1 MRTKLTF
8 YNMVISLISQF
19 LFLILSIIFPRL
31 IILVFGSEVNGLTS
45 SINQI
50 LNIINLLQAGVVGAS
65 IYDMYK
71 PIAEKDDKLLAKIF
85 YSSKKYFSKLST
97 IFLISGIVIIPFFLL
112 NSNNSISF
120 IEMFL
125 SVVILTLNG
134 ALIFKYV
141 SSYDIIISAHQ
152 RKYVLVYSSL
162 IEKIIYYCLL
172 LIVLYFKVHFILM
185 YLALICGTIGRII
198 FLKNY
203 FNKNYNDKI
212 NRYSIETNYKIKNQY
227 YLLSNQI
234 IQQIIESAPTLI
246 ISSFY
251 GLVTTSVFSLYN
263 MIDSAFKMIFT
274 TIQNSIAASF
284 GDLSTSNKSHARDIF
299 DITHL
304 LFLNMGQVTSSC
316 MMVLCIP
323 FIKLYSSGIT
333 DVNYTNTFLAISM
346 CMLSL
351 SYCIFMPYNMAINT
365 NGEYKSVTK
374 QNLIY
379 GMIFIVLA
387 LIFSLFDY
395 VYCIILFALFYI
407 VSSIDRIN
415 IIDKKIFQLN
425 KVSHFK
431 RILLS
436 MLVTFIYYLIFKDL
450 TINSWFNFIGYGLF
464 HLIIT
469 SILVIIQDFMFDRR
483 TMSLLFNFIKERI

>member
-152 RKYVLVYSSL
+152 RKMGSVTHFL
-162 IEKIIYYCLL
+162 IEKIIDHCYYIFDC
-172 LIVLYFKVHFILM
+172 FIL
-185 YLALICGTIGRII
+185 
-198 FLKNY
+198 
-203 FNKNYNDKI
+203 
-212 NRYSIETNYKIKNQY
+212 
-227 YLLSNQI
+227 
-234 IQQIIESAPTLI
+234 
-246 ISSFY
+246 
-251 GLVTTSVFSLYN
+251 
-263 MIDSAFKMIFT
+263 
-274 TIQNSIAASF
+274 
-284 GDLSTSNKSHARDIF
+284 
-299 DITHL
+299 
-304 LFLNMGQVTSSC
+304 
-316 MMVLCIP
+316 
-323 FIKLYSSGIT
+323 
-333 DVNYTNTFLAISM
+333 
-346 CMLSL
+346 
-351 SYCIFMPYNMAINT
+351 
-365 NGEYKSVTK
+365 
-374 QNLIY
+374 
-379 GMIFIVLA
+379 
-387 LIFSLFDY
+387 
-395 VYCIILFALFYI
+395 
-407 VSSIDRIN
+407 
-415 IIDKKIFQLN
+415 
-425 KVSHFK
+425 
-431 RILLS
+431 
-436 MLVTFIYYLIFKDL
+436 
-450 TINSWFNFIGYGLF
+450 
-464 HLIIT
+464 
-469 SILVIIQDFMFDRR
+469 
-483 TMSLLFNFIKERI
+483 